1 MNDYKT
7 QCINIVND
15 AHHKLIDII
24 RSMGELKNISI
35 NIKRD
40 FGDFTEYMVINTIS
54 NDMVYYEPSEL
65 YVNGFSENIEELSVN
80 ELYNIIVM
88 ICS

>member
-1 MNDYKT
+1 MNDYKA
-7 QCINIVND
+7 QCIDIVND
-15 AHHKLIDII
+15 TQHKLIDII